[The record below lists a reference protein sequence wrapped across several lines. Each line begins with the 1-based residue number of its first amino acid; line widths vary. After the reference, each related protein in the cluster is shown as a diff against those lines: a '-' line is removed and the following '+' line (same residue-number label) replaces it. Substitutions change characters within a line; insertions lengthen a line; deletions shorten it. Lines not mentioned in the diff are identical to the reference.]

1 MEWLAE
7 ALWKPLID
15 DRLLLVPSCT
25 SLPSDVFR
33 ASANLLEEFFSILL
47 EG

>member
-15 DRLLLVPSCT
+15 DRLLFVPF
-25 SLPSDVFR
+25 LY
-33 ASANLLEEFFSILL
+33 LLAERRF
-47 EG
+47 